1 MRIDLA
7 TEQYKDQHPVP
18 LSSETSSSS
27 GTYFPLSLEY
37 LPSAKRFHLVNTF
50 LYIFHRIIRKAS
62 GEIKAMTRNVEE
74 GGGRRDEG
82 SNVYNRAERWEGGRE
97 RRDEGEGTKYQRTIL
112 QSKQDGGCHGL
123 SSSECNKLFRVVVQR
138 FPPGVTPRS
147 FSSKLQRAAPDRMHR
162 CHRSFSPC
170 SSSPLLLLLERGKQF
185 RPAKGD
191 HLASNFASERPAVL
205 FNLEERKGG
214 RYWESGRVVAGQDW
228 NERERNRSIKF
239 TQAYFK
245 EIEGK
250 RCGARKFLF

>member
-1 MRIDLA
+1 MKERVPNTSEPFYKVNKMEAA
-7 TEQYKDQHPVP
+7 TAYPRLNATSYFE
-18 LSSETSSSS
+18 SSS
-27 GTYFPLSLEY
+27 
-37 LPSAKRFHLVNTF
+37 N
-50 LYIFHRIIRKAS
+50 
-62 GEIKAMTRNVEE
+62 
-74 GGGRRDEG
+74 
-82 SNVYNRAERWEGGRE
+82 
-97 RRDEGEGTKYQRTIL
+97 
-112 QSKQDGGCHGL
+112 
-123 SSSECNKLFRVVVQR
+123 
-138 FPPGVTPRS
+138 PGVTPRS

-250 RCGARKFLF
+250 RCA

>member
-1 MRIDLA
+1 MSSLLLSLFFLA
-7 TEQYKDQHPVP
+7 
-18 LSSETSSSS
+18 SSSS
-27 GTYFPLSLEY
+27 
-37 LPSAKRFHLVNTF
+37 
-50 LYIFHRIIRKAS
+50 
-62 GEIKAMTRNVEE
+62 
-74 GGGRRDEG
+74 
-82 SNVYNRAERWEGGRE
+82 
-97 RRDEGEGTKYQRTIL
+97 
-112 QSKQDGGCHGL
+112 
-123 SSSECNKLFRVVVQR
+123 
-138 FPPGVTPRS
+138 
-147 FSSKLQRAAPDRMHR
+147 
-162 CHRSFSPC
+162 
-170 SSSPLLLLLERGKQF
+170 SSPTEERGKQF

>member
-1 MRIDLA
+1 MRR
-7 TEQYKDQHPVP
+7 TWRRGEGV
-18 LSSETSSSS
+18 ETK
-27 GTYFPLSLEY
+27 G
-37 LPSAKRFHLVNTF
+37 RTF
-50 LYIFHRIIRKAS
+50 TS
-62 GEIKAMTRNVEE
+62 
-74 GGGRRDEG
+74 
-82 SNVYNRAERWEGGRE
+82 RAERWEGGRE

-250 RCGARKFLF
+250 RCA